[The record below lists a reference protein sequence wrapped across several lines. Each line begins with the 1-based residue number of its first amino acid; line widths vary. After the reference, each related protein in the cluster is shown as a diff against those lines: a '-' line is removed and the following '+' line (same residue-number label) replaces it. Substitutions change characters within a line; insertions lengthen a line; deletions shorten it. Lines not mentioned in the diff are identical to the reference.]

1 MIRGL
6 LGPEASVLAIGA
18 HADDLEIGC
27 AGTLLRLLDEV
38 DSVSLHWVVLSA
50 EGARADEARASA
62 RKLAGENLAELSVHE
77 FRERYFPHLSELK
90 EWFDALAAEA
100 TPDLV
105 LCPWKGDAHQDH
117 ATTGRL
123 VHESFRD
130 SLVLQYEI
138 PKRDGDIGRPGIY
151 VPLSEDLMQRKT
163 EHLMEFFPSQLA
175 RAWFEPG
182 TFRGLARLR
191 GIEAGTA
198 YAEAF
203 HCDRLVL

>member
-6 LGPEASVLAIGA
+6 VGKGASVLAIGA
-18 HADDLEIGC
+18 HADDVEIGC
-27 AGTLLRLLDEV
+27 AGTLLRVLDEV
-38 DSVSLHWVVLSA
+38 DSVSLHWIVLSA
-50 EGARADEARASA
+50 EGIRADEARASA
-62 RKLAGENLAELSVHE
+62 TKLAGEKLAELSVLD
-77 FRERYFPHLSELK
+77 FRERYFPHLPKLK
-90 EWFDALAAEA
+90 ERFDALAAEA

-123 VHESFRD
+123 VHETFRNA
-130 SLVLQYEI
+130 LVLQYEI
-138 PKRDGDIGRPGIY
+138 PKRDGDVGRPGIY

-163 EHLMEFFPSQLA
+163 DHLMELFPSQLA
-175 RAWFEPG
+175 RAWFETE
-182 TFRGLARLR
+182 TFRGLAKLR